1 MWYLN
6 GLKSVKMHLRLFPS
20 MEMSKR
26 SYLVAHGNMVS
37 VYDLIKNKWV
47 QNIPFEG
54 EVTNVVRGEA

>member
-1 MWYLN
+1 
-6 GLKSVKMHLRLFPS
+6 